1 MAQSE
6 FAPSASQLVR
16 QKGDIQAESKS
27 QDVLIVNS
35 HLKQELFRDIE
46 ARGVRED
53 KPGLERKEEEAYDS
67 IEMEMR

>member
-46 ARGVRED
+46 
-53 KPGLERKEEEAYDS
+53 
-67 IEMEMR
+67 